1 MEQRDYLKK
10 QTDELGQ
17 VLFEIITNLLQLKN
31 AGTFHEGLQSTNQQL
46 KEVLDYDVDE
56 LLAIPDDVFISTLKA
71 KKIKNDGLDKLGELL
86 LLLADNENSF
96 EKKNELYKKSLLLFD
111 KLESVETI
119 YSMDRHRKIE
129 RIKKEIK

>member
-17 VLFEIITNLLQLKN
+17 VLFAIITNLLQLKN
-31 AGTFHEGLQSTNQQL
+31 AGTFHEGLKSTNQQL

-96 EKKNELYKKSLLLFD
+96 EKKMSC
-111 KLESVETI
+111 
-119 YSMDRHRKIE
+119 
-129 RIKKEIK
+129 IKKAYCFLINWSPLKRFIPWTGTVKLNG

>member
-17 VLFEIITNLLQLKN
+17 VLFAIITNLLQLKN